1 MKGLGGQGYG
11 PNEEGAGRLGV
22 IGRVRDQKS
31 VCEWERESLEYSHQS
46 LGIDIK
52 VPIFDGFLED

>member
-1 MKGLGGQGYG
+1 MGQMRGV
-11 PNEEGAGRLGV
+11 GRWGGV

>member
-1 MKGLGGQGYG
+1 MGG
-11 PNEEGAGRLGV
+11 GV